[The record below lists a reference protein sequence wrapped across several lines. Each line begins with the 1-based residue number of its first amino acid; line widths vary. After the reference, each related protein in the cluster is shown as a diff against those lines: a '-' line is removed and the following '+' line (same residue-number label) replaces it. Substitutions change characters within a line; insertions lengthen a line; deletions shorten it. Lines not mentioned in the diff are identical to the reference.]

1 MWTGSNRR
9 RRASVDGDSRVRPFT
24 IAAWRGLQTSRER
37 VANPLQHVPS
47 MKPLVVL
54 AALSSVAHAGTA
66 SVTGLDRNHLAAEGA
81 PATFVGHLTAA
92 AGEGATFTF
101 RSSSG
106 FVSATAVQPGL
117 CTHTANG
124 LVCAAAFAL
133 DDASVRFAVLGADP
147 GPLTV
152 TATTSSELGTVTAS
166 ADERVVPAAAARIE
180 TTVDRDHVTLGEP
193 VLVTTTVT
201 NDGPAIADTLGT
213 ETLAVAFDHP
223 GAVFGNVELVS
234 ANGWHCDPQIA
245 AHVPRCVLDVLPVG
259 QSATLAW
266 RVVPQA
272 SLSLYTAL
280 HTDSTVTQNPDAS
293 PLAIARITVDVPADP
308 AQPGGEDPVDPPAN
322 PDPTAPDPEEP
333 AIDEAP
339 EVGGCNTSTGG
350 VSSLLVLVALLTL
363 RRRRH

>member
-1 MWTGSNRR
+1 MQH
-9 RRASVDGDSRVRPFT
+9 DS
-24 IAAWRGLQTSRER
+24 
-37 VANPLQHVPS
+37 S

-81 PATFVGHLTAA
+81 PATFVGRLTAA
-92 AGEGATFTF
+92 AGEHATFTF

-117 CTHTANG
+117 CTHTATG

-133 DDASVRFAVLGADP
+133 DDARVGFAVLGADP

-152 TATTSSELGTVTAS
+152 TATASSDLGTVTAS

-180 TTVDRDHVTLGEP
+180 TTVDKTRVTLGES

-201 NDGPAIADTLGT
+201 SAGPATADTLST
-213 ETLAVAFDHP
+213 ETLALAFDHA
-223 GAVFGNVELVS
+223 GAVFENVELVS
-234 ANGWHCDPQIA
+234 ANGWHCDPVIA
-245 AHVPRCVLDVLPVG
+245 AHIPRCVIDVLPVG
-259 QSATLAW
+259 ETATLAW

-272 SLSLYTAL
+272 TVSVYTAL
-280 HTDSTVTQNPDAS
+280 HTDSTETQNPDAS
-293 PLAIARITVDVPADP
+293 PVAIARITVDVPADP

-339 EVGGCNTSTGG
+339 EVGGCSTSTGG
-350 VSSLLVLVALLTL
+350 ASGLLMLVALLAL
-363 RRRRH
+363 RRRR